1 MAMYEVGTVTGAASQ
16 ARVTGATTK
25 WSQVALGILPGSIL
39 VVYRSGSADLY
50 AIKSVDSDTQLTL
63 TRNITT
69 AFSGASYGIITA
81 ETASTSSFANQL
93 ASAFA
98 FWRSVVEG
106 WSMALTGSG
115 NITLTD
121 PITGKQVIV
130 PAIAGMAKASDLNAL
145 AKLTGGN
152 KLDGSQVITSD
163 NAGFILGK
171 NSDLALLKKQGQGG
185 TIAVGSGTSFRV
197 QRSRATTVS
206 PTDTFDDILVIDANN
221 QTTLPGALSAGG
233 NIDNT
238 SKGKV
243 LTQAIEL
250 SMSTPY
256 IDFHFNGSTADYTTR
271 LIESVA
277 GELTLEGAFMCKKH
291 LYAWGAI
298 MARNIAPSA
307 PSNGQLVTGAPF
319 QSMIQGRGG
328 YGDARGAV
336 ANYYIEER
344 VGEEHRAVVYL
355 DGYGRTDAWLFRPG
369 GTITTGKGDVMTTGS
384 DVRLKDG
391 FTEPQEGASRRIN
404 ALGVCEFNMKGETRR
419 RRGFIAQQAEK
430 ADDLYTFLGIEQEI
444 DGEKFR
450 VMNVDYTA
458 IIADLVTVA
467 QGLLVKN
474 QELERRIS
482 VLEGT

>member
-25 WSQVALGILPGSIL
+25 WSQVALGIQPGSIL

-185 TIAVGSGTSFRV
+185 TIAVGSGTPFRV

>member
-115 NITLTD
+115 DITLTD
-121 PITGKQVIV
+121 PITGKQVTV

-185 TIAVGSGTSFRV
+185 TIAVGSGTPFRV
-197 QRSRATTVS
+197 QRSRASTVS
-206 PTDTFDDILVIDANN
+206 PSDTFDDILIIDGNN

-430 ADDLYTFLGIEQEI
+430 ADELYTFLGIEQKI
-444 DGEKFR
+444 DGEKLR

-458 IIADLVTVA
+458 IIADLVIVVQDLIRRVDA
-467 QGLLVKN
+467 
-474 QELERRIS
+474 LES
-482 VLEGT
+482 

>member
-25 WSQVALGILPGSIL
+25 WSQVALGIMPGSIL

-121 PITGKQVIV
+121 PITGKQVTV

-152 KLDGSQVITSD
+152 DLDGSQVITSD

-185 TIAVGSGTSFRV
+185 TIAVGSGTPFRV

-206 PTDTFDDILVIDANN
+206 PADTFDDILVIDANN
-221 QTTLPGALSAGG
+221 QTILPGALSAGG

-256 IDFHFNGSTADYTTR
+256 IDFHFNDSTADYTTR
-271 LIESVA
+271 LIENVA

-291 LYAWGAI
+291 LYAWGAL
-298 MARNIAPSA
+298 MARSVA
-307 PSNGQLVTGAPF
+307 PSNPVNGQLITGAPF

-328 YGDARGAV
+328 FGDARGAV
-336 ANYYIEER
+336 ANYYVEES
-344 VGEEHRAVVYL
+344 VGSEHRAVVYL
-355 DGYGRTDAWLFRPG
+355 DGYGRTDAWIFRAG
-369 GTITTGKGDVMTTGS
+369 GTISTGKGDVLTTGS
-384 DVRLKDG
+384 DVRLKED
-391 FTEPQEGASRRIN
+391 FTESREGASRRIN

-444 DGEKFR
+444 DGEKFK

-467 QGLLVKN
+467 QDLINRVDA
-474 QELERRIS
+474 LER
-482 VLEGT
+482 